1 MVNRDGKRDDNLDFN
16 ENDPDPTKEAF
27 FSDMGN
33 IEKEMASEALEL
45 VKHALSLLET
55 QFYDDSIEILR
66 QAIGLYTQINRDS
79 EVEALKGKISEIYL
93 LREENFKKRELET
106 KIEFENNQG
115 EIISEQDEDNLY
127 SQADTLI
134 VEAIGFV
141 NNRNFDQ
148 ALDAY
153 DDAII
158 ILKKL
163 NKGFEI
169 EKVNGLIEDCYNRKA
184 DYLRKQRSSPIEEDN
199 KGMQATENITSE
211 LELKAKRIKAYQDA
225 KRKENEW
232 SNQAYE
238 LIGKATEL
246 RKIRQFDEAI
256 GLFEKSVSLFKE
268 INWLNEV
275 KKIENMKE
283 QVEREKERYTLELQQ
298 IGAREEQELEGE
310 KKEAQLIERSVI
322 EENLKQKAQSAKLQK
337 QFERKQ
343 EEDIFQKNLSDMIGN
358 AEKLAREYEIN
369 LKKAINKGSIVE
381 ECAYPR
387 IIEIY
392 EEVKDKVKERGWEDQ
407 VKLYEDQVQHYQIL
421 LEKDRKLRHM
431 ETQKIQK
438 QKFFDEGIKI
448 KKETVVAE
456 IDSEKLKTLEEQKKK
471 EIEIEKLKETLNESV
486 KLADKMAREYEVA
499 FKKAAKTGNLNF
511 DSKYPEI
518 LKIYTNARDKA
529 LEKGWHDDAAIYSSQ
544 IIKYSELAERNI
556 KIREIETKKNQDQKI
571 FEDFHKVQKE
581 SVDIEKLTQLEKQMI
596 EGAEELNFQNEI
608 TELVNEAE
616 KMARDYEIDLKK
628 GLKKGKLIEDSPFSK
643 IIEIYNQIREK
654 VISKGWKDQIY
665 IYTNQI
671 NIYQEKWEN
680 DKKLR
685 ELEHQKMQ
693 KQKEFDDSLKVKA
706 ESAITPERL
715 QDLEFKR
722 KLNDEELNF
731 QNEITEL
738 VNEAEKMARDY
749 DIALK
754 KGLKKGKLI
763 EDSPFSKIIEIYT
776 QIRNRVISE
785 GWKDQVSIY
794 TNQINIYQEKWEND
808 KKLRELEHQKMQK
821 QKKFEDSLKVK
832 AESAITPERLQDLE
846 FKRKLDDEELNFQN
860 EITELVNKAEKM
872 ARDYEI
878 DLKKELKEGK
888 LVEDSPYLEIIEV
901 YTHLRK
907 KILERGWTDQG
918 LIYTNQIKIYQ
929 DKLEKDK
936 KLREFESEKVKKQQ
950 LFIEAQKAQ
959 VKEEPTI
966 YDEEKLRK
974 IEELTKQEQ
983 EEKLFEQEID
993 VIVDNAEKE
1002 AREYELA
1009 IMKGQFDKSCPYLEI
1024 AEMYKNLRKKV
1035 YARGWRD
1042 EAELYANQITLYNE
1056 KYQKD
1061 KRLRELE
1068 IQKVEKQQEF
1078 EESLKAPTEIKPL
1091 KLEELEALESKNR
1104 ESDEIMTQAL
1114 NLIDNAEKAV
1124 RNYEVNLKRDILS
1137 YKSPYEEVINMYS
1150 KARKLLQK
1158 IGWNEEA
1165 QKLSNTISFY
1175 ESKRLNDDNL
1185 RAFELQK
1192 IEESKTTPVLI
1203 PKDDLLIQ
1211 ENRID
1216 ELKKLR
1222 EAKSKE
1228 SEEILNR
1235 ISQAEKMAKDYEIEK
1250 KEGILKVESPYKEII
1265 HIYTTAKLNFE
1276 KIGWIEQANQLVNS
1290 INYYQKKIDE
1300 DKQLRVLELE
1310 RASKQKEEIK
1320 QIEKEVREAKQAEE
1334 ELSLLR
1340 IKELEEKR
1348 KRAVKYESK
1357 KEQAFNFMDLAK
1369 RELKQN
1375 NFDKAIKFYIE
1386 SQKIFDDI
1394 NWSEGIKMI
1403 KESITAINLK
1413 KQRIEQEK
1421 KLLAQKKLEK
1431 IRIEAQFEEQIT
1443 KAKDL
1448 QDLQQE
1454 QRRREL
1460 SVIQEGKEREKE
1472 ISDKA
1477 YGLLEVGTK
1486 LKDDKKFEESYE
1498 KYIMARDLFKK
1509 IDWQIEVS
1517 RVNNDLLI
1525 TLNKEKKQTKR
1536 LKALKQKKV
1545 EKEKELKLI
1554 LKEADEKQVE
1564 LDQIRKEEKKKQ
1576 REKLIQKERD
1586 EAHEII
1592 KNLKYNEGILALTKI
1607 IKKIE
1612 NTEQVKLVKEIQK
1625 QIEVLENASQVPI
1638 ITKHDLDDKEDFENF
1653 KLAYQALDKAQISLS
1668 NNLFMKAITELSE
1681 AIYNLKETKIGKS
1694 YILEIEDKINIYKKE
1709 LDIKK
1714 EPELKKVSPKS
1725 DEEDL
1730 RDKIAKR
1737 REERRKRI
1745 NDLMDKKK

>member
-608 TELVNEAE
+608 TELVNKAE
-616 KMARDYEIDLKK
+616 KLARDYEIDLKK

-665 IYTNQI
+665 
-671 NIYQEKWEN
+671 
-680 DKKLR
+680 
-685 ELEHQKMQ
+685 
-693 KQKEFDDSLKVKA
+693 
-706 ESAITPERL
+706 
-715 QDLEFKR
+715 
-722 KLNDEELNF
+722 
-731 QNEITEL
+731 
-738 VNEAEKMARDY
+738 
-749 DIALK
+749 
-754 KGLKKGKLI
+754 
-763 EDSPFSKIIEIYT
+763 
-776 QIRNRVISE
+776 
-785 GWKDQVSIY
+785 IY